1 VSALLEISDLRVVYG
16 QRVAV
21 RDVSVTLGRGDA
33 LGLVGGSGSGKST
46 LVAAT
51 LGLLP
56 AGGRVAAG
64 RVRFAGE
71 DLLAAGPA
79 RMRALRGAEIG
90 YVTQDAVRALNP
102 TMRAGEQVAEAM
114 TAHGV
119 APNVANAHVN
129 TLLSLV
135 DLTPRHA
142 RAYPHELSGGER
154 QRIALAAAIA
164 NDPPLLLADEPTT
177 GLDVVMQ
184 RRLLD
189 LLIRLRTE
197 LGLTLVMISHDARVV
212 AYVCDRV
219 QRMPETEHA
228 APAIAPPARPRA
240 AAPQPDA
247 ATAVLEFRN
256 VSVEYRRRGRRGRRG
271 RRERPVA
278 ALRDVDLRVE
288 PGEIVGLAGRSG
300 AGKSTLGLLALRLLE
315 PSAGEVWT
323 DGRPLHALGRRAL
336 RRERAR
342 MHIIFQDSYDA
353 MAETAPVERMLAEP
367 LEIRGEPSERE
378 RLCTALEHAGL
389 RPAEAFLHRTPA
401 QLSGGERQRLA
412 LARAIVARPRLVIA
426 DEPTSMLDAGLRD
439 ELIERMRAMRDRDG
453 TAFLFI
459 THDLEILRRFCDR
472 LVVLHD
478 GRVVERGP
486 VDDVMRAPRAA
497 ETRTLLNAAALRGR
511 PRRITHDIQEASR

>member
-1 VSALLEISDLRVVYG
+1 MSALLEICELRVVYG
-16 QRVAV
+16 ERVAV
-21 RDVSVTLGRGDA
+21 RDVSVALGHGEA
-33 LGLVGGSGSGKST
+33 IGLVGFSGSGKST

-56 AGGRVAAG
+56 AGGRVAG
-64 RVRFAGE
+64 GQVRFAGE

-79 RMRALRGAEIG
+79 RMRELRGAEIG

-102 TMRAGEQVAEAM
+102 TMRAGDQVAEAM

-119 APNVANAHVN
+119 APSVADARVE

-135 DLTPRHA
+135 DLTAEHA
-142 RAYPHELSGGER
+142 RAYPHELSGGQR

-164 NDPPLLLADEPTT
+164 NDPPLLMADEPTT

-189 LLIRLRTE
+189 LLVRLRAE
-197 LGLTLVMISHDARVV
+197 LGLALVMISHDERVL
-212 AYVCDRV
+212 AYVCDRM
-219 QRMPETEHA
+219 QRMPGA
-228 APAIAPPARPRA
+228 RRRSPATMPPAGRRATPRPH
-240 AAPQPDA
+240 A
-247 ATAVLEFRN
+247 ATAVLELRN
-256 VSVEYRRRGRRGRRG
+256 VSADYRRSGRRGRA
-271 RRERPVA
+271 VA

-353 MAETAPVERMLAEP
+353 MAETVAVKRMLAEP
-367 LEIRGEPSERE
+367 LEIRGERPAHE
-378 RLCTALEHAGL
+378 RLCAALEHAGL
-389 RPAEAFLHRTPA
+389 RPAEAFLERSPA
-401 QLSGGERQRLA
+401 ELSGGERQRLA

-426 DEPTSMLDAGLRD
+426 DEPTSMLDADLRD
-439 ELIERMRAMRDRDG
+439 ELIDHMRAMGDRDG

-459 THDLEILRRFCDR
+459 THDLDIVRRLCDR

-478 GRVVERGP
+478 GQVVERGP
-486 VDDVMRAPRAA
+486 VDDVIAAPRAA
-497 ETRTLLNAAALRGR
+497 ETRTLLEAAALRGR
-511 PRRITHDIQEASR
+511 PGRLAYDVQEASR

>member
-16 QRVAV
+16 ERVAV
-21 RDVSVTLGRGDA
+21 RDVSVTLGRGEA
-33 LGLVGGSGSGKST
+33 LGLVGSSGSGKST

-56 AGGRVAAG
+56 AGGRVAG
-64 RVRFAGE
+64 GEVRFAGE

-79 RMRALRGAEIG
+79 RMRELRGAEIG

-114 TAHGV
+114 TVHGV
-119 APNVANAHVN
+119 ARNVANAHVN

-135 DLTPRHA
+135 DLTAQHA
-142 RAYPHELSGGER
+142 RAYPHELSGGQR

-189 LLIRLRTE
+189 LLVRLRAE
-197 LGLTLVMISHDARVV
+197 LGLTLVVISHDERVL
-212 AYVCDRV
+212 AYACDRV
-219 QRMPETEHA
+219 QHMPGTRQ
-228 APAIAPPARPRA
+228 APVTAPPAAARAPRP
-240 AAPQPDA
+240 PDA
-247 ATAVLEFRN
+247 GAAVLELRN
-256 VSVEYRRRGRRGRRG
+256 VSADYRRRDRRGQA
-271 RRERPVA
+271 VA

-353 MAETAPVERMLAEP
+353 MAETVPVARMLAEP
-367 LEIRGEPSERE
+367 LEIRRE
-378 RLCTALEHAGL
+378 RPVHERLSAALEHAGL
-389 RPAEAFLHRTPA
+389 RPAEAFLERSPA

-426 DEPTSMLDAGLRD
+426 DEPTSMLDADLRD
-439 ELIERMRAMRDRDG
+439 ELIDHMRAMRDRDG

-459 THDLEILRRFCDR
+459 THDLEIVRRLCDR

-486 VDDVMRAPRAA
+486 VDDVLGAPHAA
-497 ETRTLLNAAALRGR
+497 ETRTLLDAAALRGR
-511 PRRITHDIQEASR
+511 PQRVAHDVQGASR

>member
-1 VSALLEISDLRVVYG
+1 MSALLEIRDLRVVYG
-16 QRVAV
+16 ERVAV
-21 RDVSVTLGRGDA
+21 RDVSLTLGHGEA
-33 LGLVGGSGSGKST
+33 VGLVGFSGSGKST

-56 AGGRVAAG
+56 AGGRVAG
-64 RVRFAGE
+64 GHVRFAGE

-79 RMRALRGAEIG
+79 RMRELRGAQIG

-102 TMRAGEQVAEAM
+102 TMRAGDQVAEAM
-114 TAHGV
+114 TVHGV
-119 APNVANAHVN
+119 APGVADARVE
-129 TLLSLV
+129 TLLTLV
-135 DLTPRHA
+135 DLTPEHA
-142 RAYPHELSGGER
+142 RAYPHELSGGQR

-164 NDPPLLLADEPTT
+164 NDPPLLMADEPTT

-189 LLIRLRTE
+189 LLVRLRAE
-197 LGLTLVMISHDARVV
+197 LGLTLVLISHDERVL

-219 QRMPETEHA
+219 QRMPGARRRPA
-228 APAIAPPARPRA
+228 ASRPPAGTRA
-240 AAPQPDA
+240 SSPPHA
-247 ATAVLEFRN
+247 ATAVLELRN
-256 VSVEYRRRGRRGRRG
+256 VSADYRRSGRRGQ
-271 RRERPVA
+271 PVA
-278 ALRDVDLRVE
+278 ALRDLDLRVE

-300 AGKSTLGLLALRLLE
+300 AGKSTLGLLALRLLD

-353 MAETAPVERMLAEP
+353 MAETVPVKRMLAEP
-367 LEIRGEPSERE
+367 LQIRGERPQRE
-378 RLCTALEHAGL
+378 RLCAALEHAGL
-389 RPAEAFLHRTPA
+389 RPAEAFLERSPA
-401 QLSGGERQRLA
+401 RLSGGERQRLA

-426 DEPTSMLDAGLRD
+426 DEPTSMLDADLRD
-439 ELIERMRAMRDRDG
+439 ELIDHMRAMRDRDG

-459 THDLEILRRFCDR
+459 THDLAIVRRFCDR

-478 GRVVERGP
+478 GRVVERGA
-486 VDDVMRAPRAA
+486 VDDVLGAPHAA
-497 ETRTLLNAAALRGR
+497 ETRMLLEAAALRER
-511 PRRITHDIQEASR
+511 PPRLSCDVQGASR